1 MPRPPQCKPAH
12 KKENK
17 KATCRCDR
25 LPFFVVIYSY
35 SSKRVNLY
43 SKKEGADKPVAY
55 DTS

>member
-25 LPFFVVIYSY
+25 LPFFVVISSY
-35 SSKRVNLY
+35 SSKESLLIQQ
-43 SKKEGADKPVAY
+43 KGKCG
-55 DTS
+55 